1 MSKNQTF
8 KRIRNSAVIKNPL
21 LFEAIGL
28 CPVVAIATSLRLS
41 IFLAVVTAIEM
52 IVCEVLASLLLKNVR
67 RYWRVMLYAIFGV
80 AVIFPIMILVNRFF
94 PDISI
99 NFGIYLP
106 LMAVNSLIALHC
118 ERVAVKN
125 NVKDS
130 FIDAASASLSY
141 GAVTILVGF
150 LRELFANGSIA
161 DISINMPVKFP
172 ALATPFGG
180 LLIIGFLAAGLKAFV
195 MAKYPD
201 KSPDRA
207 FDTSE
212 IRRSLRGSLK
222 ELMKDDFDPYGEGAN
237 ETESAFI
244 RVRKERKLKAEE
256 TQFNTKE
263 VTDISEASVQT
274 TTEKPERIK
283 KEKKKKEKPSKL
295 KKQTET
301 PRREP
306 RTRNEN
312 ERTYLDD
319 FSDMLTELEEYKNR
333 TDTETEKT
341 DGGDEE

>member
-1 MSKNQTF
+1 MSKNHPF

-263 VTDISEASVQT
+263 VTDISETSVQT